1 MFPQDYVGWGGCW
14 SSKVHE
20 ERLRGYEDKEKEK
33 YLLLTNVEWLVRTK
47 KKDADDSSSSSMS
60 GRDNHNK
67 DKEVVDVTVNVLV
80 EEIVTIPHKPI

>member
-1 MFPQDYVGWGGCW
+1 MLVEEVVGHL
-14 SSKVHE
+14 KVHE

-33 YLLLTNVEWLVRTK
+33 CLLLTNVEWLVQRK

-60 GRDNHNK
+60 ERDSHNK
-67 DKEVVDVTVNVLV
+67 DKEVVDVTVNVVV